1 MSNTTN
7 SSPVYRTLDTRW
19 ITRRD
24 PLCMRWLTL
33 PEYVSRAREAN
44 AEKEQ
49 RKNKEK
55 ARKETGNVAHE
66 TTTKL

>member
-19 ITRRD
+19 ITRR
-24 PLCMRWLTL
+24 TL
-33 PEYVSRAREAN
+33 VCARAI